1 MGRAGLFYEEQRYRR
16 IHSHFF
22 RRAAYSLVLVGTVLF
37 VGTLGM
43 HYFEN
48 YSYINAFYFVSML
61 ATGEGPTT
69 IPASAAGKLFASL
82 IAFVSV
88 GTVLFS
94 LAFLFGPFMI
104 RLFREEEAKLK
115 KEEAKVLK
123 YAKKL

>member
-1 MGRAGLFYEEQRYRR
+1 MGRASLLYEEKIRSHRR
-16 IHSHFF
+16 FID
-22 RRAAYSLVLVGTVLF
+22 RAAYSLALVFSVLL

-43 HYFEN
+43 HYLEN

-69 IPASAAGKLFASL
+69 IPITAAGKLFASL

-104 RLFREEEAKLK
+104 GLFREEEAKLK